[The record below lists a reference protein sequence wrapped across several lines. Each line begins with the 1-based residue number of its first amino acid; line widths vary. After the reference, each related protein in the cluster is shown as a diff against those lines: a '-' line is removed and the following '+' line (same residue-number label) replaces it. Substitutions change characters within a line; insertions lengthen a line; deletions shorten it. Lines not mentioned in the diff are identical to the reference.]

1 MCLCV
6 GREIFSVLVLI
17 TQPRMVVRSARLS
30 VMISHKAGQADP
42 PKVIH
47 RAIDNMLSKIVR
59 LYVAVLLARV
69 QQWNAA
75 SMSTLQIYIFV

>member
-17 TQPRMVVRSARLS
+17 TQPRTVVRSARLS

-42 PKVIH
+42 PKVI
-47 RAIDNMLSKIVR
+47 SC
-59 LYVAVLLARV
+59 VLLRSWHCV
-69 QQWNAA
+69 
-75 SMSTLQIYIFV
+75 MLQRGIF